1 MDKRKQ
7 TLFGMHKK
15 AIL

>member
-1 MDKRKQ
+1 MDQRKQ